1 MWICEYVIGRSIKK
15 SNFGL
20 LETWQALIICN
31 DSMKKEHSLENGN
44 RERAGIAAMSCVWTC
59 AHNCNIK
66 V

>member
-1 MWICEYVIGRSIKK
+1 MWICEYVIGKK
-15 SNFGL
+15 QFWFTWKHDKL
-20 LETWQALIICN
+20 LSSVMIQW
-31 DSMKKEHSLENGN
+31 KKEHSLENGN